1 MSWLVMAGTAW
12 ATSAALLALL
22 FGRSVR
28 LADHMEAA
36 QLHLLRPD
44 VLPEDWTTS
53 PVEPR

>member
-28 LADHMEAA
+28 LADHRESA
-36 QLHLLRPD
+36 QLPLLRPD
-44 VLPEDWTTS
+44 FLPEDWTTS